1 MTVGLS
7 ARCASQRQKAL
18 SVDTAPRRNA
28 TVTAWAMFG
37 GMAVSGDTQRAARAP
52 AGAAMLQADVT
63 EAICGALFSELAQC
77 GYGRLSIEAV
87 ARRAGVGKSAIYR
100 RWRSKQDMVVALVSE
115 VAWSHLDMPDTGNLY
130 GDVIAFLRAGYA
142 ALAHPLAKAIIP
154 DLLSE
159 ANRNLNLEAALLRT
173 VRDPRRARAA
183 AIIRRAIEPGEVADS
198 LDPDLAL
205 DTLAGP
211 LYWRL
216 TVVHQ
221 PINDEGLVQL
231 ANMIMGAL
239 THVS

>member
-1 MTVGLS
+1 
-7 ARCASQRQKAL
+7 
-18 SVDTAPRRNA
+18 
-28 TVTAWAMFG
+28 
-37 GMAVSGDTQRAARAP
+37 
-52 AGAAMLQADVT
+52 
-63 EAICGALFSELAQC
+63 
-77 GYGRLSIEAV
+77 
-87 ARRAGVGKSAIYR
+87 
-100 RWRSKQDMVVALVSE
+100 
-115 VAWSHLDMPDTGNLY
+115 MPDTGNLY

-183 AIIRRAIEPGEVADS
+183 AIIRRAIERGEVADS